1 MSISISPPHGPSAT
15 LRGPAEAGL
24 AIETLVCATAGSVDD
39 GKSTLIGRLLLDS
52 RSLMR
57 DQLSHIEEASQRRG
71 FSRTELALVTDGLRA
86 EREQGITIDA
96 AWRYFATPKRRF
108 VLADTP
114 GHVQYT
120 RNMITGASQA
130 DVAIVL
136 IDAERG
142 LTEQTRRHLAITAL
156 LRVPMVFGVVNKMDR
171 VGFSKARFDELAG
184 QASAHLAQLPWA
196 MARGNPFGTT
206 VRFLPVCALDGDNV
220 VDRSTRMDWYGGPAL
235 LEELETATPS
245 PVELPVGVL
254 PVQWVIRPQR
264 EDYATFRGLAGR
276 VASGRLAVGD
286 DVIVAP
292 TMVQSKI
299 TRIDR
304 SVMDAHDTRQE
315 AVRGASVVV
324 SLADDVD
331 ASRGSY
337 VIAASVLPD
346 SLAVRQALT
355 VEVAW
360 MNARPA
366 VKGQRL
372 WIKHQS
378 RRVPAQVAAITQKLD
393 VVTGT
398 AVPAD
403 KLAQNDLGTLEL
415 VLGDSIVA
423 TTYVADRAL
432 GSILLIDPVE
442 GDTVG
447 AGLIVES

>member
-1 MSISISPPHGPSAT
+1 MSIDSPHRSAT
-15 LRGPAEAGL
+15 LRGLAEPGL
-24 AIETLVCATAGSVDD
+24 AVETLVCATAGSVDD

-171 VGFSKARFDELAG
+171 VGFSKPRFDELAG

-196 MARGNPFGTT
+196 TT

-220 VDRSTRMDWYGGPAL
+220 VDRSTRMDWYTGPAL

-264 EDYATFRGLAGR
+264 EDYATFRGFAGR
-276 VASGRLAVGD
+276 IASGRLAVGD
-286 DVIVAP
+286 DVLVAP
-292 TMVQSKI
+292 SMIQSKI

-315 AVRGASVVV
+315 AERGASVVV

-337 VIAASVLPD
+337 VVAASELPD
-346 SLAVRQALT
+346 SLALRQSIT

-372 WIKHQS
+372 WVKHQS

-398 AVPAD
+398 SVPAD

-415 VLGDSIVA
+415 VLGDSILA

>member
-1 MSISISPPHGPSAT
+1 MQV
-15 LRGPAEAGL
+15 
-24 AIETLVCATAGSVDD
+24 ETLVCATAGSVDD
-39 GKSTLIGRLLLDS
+39 GKSTLIGRLLYDA
-52 RSLMR
+52 RALMR

-96 AWRYFATPKRRF
+96 AWRYFATPRRRF

-171 VGFSKARFDELAG
+171 VGFSQARFDELAG

-196 MARGNPFGTT
+196 TA

-220 VDRSTRMDWYGGPAL
+220 VDRSTRMDWYEGPAL

-264 EDYATFRGLAGR
+264 EDFATFRGLAGR
-276 VASGRLAVGD
+276 VASGTLSVGD
-286 DVIVAP
+286 DVLVVPA
-292 TMVQSKI
+292 MVPSKI

-304 SVMDAHDTRQE
+304 AVIGEPVQE

-324 SLADDVD
+324 SLADDID

-337 VIAASVLPD
+337 VVAAAELPET
-346 SLAVRQALT
+346 LAVRHTLT

-366 VKGQRL
+366 VRGQRL
-372 WIKHQS
+372 WVKHQT
-378 RRVPAQVAAITQKLD
+378 RRVNAQIAAITHKLD

-398 AVPAD
+398 SVPAD

-415 VLGDSIVA
+415 VLGDSVLA

-432 GSILLIDPVE
+432 GSVLLIDPVE

-447 AGLIVES
+447 AGLVVEG